1 MAKIQI
7 MSNTYKQRLKD
18 ILQKFSVDPKALGIK
33 LEEEIKLEAE
43 AKLMDGSSIYSSASE
58 WAVGVDCY
66 TKDADGN
73 PVPAP
78 AGEYELEDGSKL
90 VIGDDGLVAEI
101 MTPDME
107 EEMSS
112 EDMFKAIESLTER
125 VAALETEKQAITSE
139 LATEKEKHQKS
150 SNEINSLKTELASLK
165 KAPASSSVKDRNAVA
180 LSSIK
185 GEKSTK
191 SFEQMSLKERILSNL
206 ETKK

>member
-1 MAKIQI
+1 

-18 ILQKFSVDPKALGIK
+18 ILQKFSVDPKSLGIK

-66 TKDADGN
+66 TKDADEN

-90 VIGDDGLVAEI
+90 VVGEDGLVAEI
-101 MTPDME
+101 MTPDMD
-107 EEMSS
+107 EEMSK
-112 EDMFKAIESLTER
+112 EDIFKAIESLSER
-125 VAALETEKQAITSE
+125 VALLENEKQALTEE
-139 LATEKEKHQKS
+139 LASEKTKQQKS

-165 KAPASSSVKDRNAVA
+165 KSPASSSVKDRNAVA
-180 LSSIK
+180 LASTK
-185 GEKSTK
+185 AEKQPK

-206 ETKK
+206 EAKK